1 MNLKKDLAII
11 GGLFLV
17 IAALLVFGRGFTTV
31 GQLPGARQSTQS
43 ADTNRRVEVEEGKT
57 RVRVKTLDITAQIAE
72 TDKDKRQGLGKR
84 ESLPISEGMLFVYD
98 KSAIYTFW
106 MKDVQFPIDIIWID
120 KDKKIVDIAHNA
132 QPERD
137 KNDDELKRY
146 KPSAE
151 AQYILEINAGL
162 AAANG
167 LEIGDQV
174 DFVLQT
180 P

>member
-17 IAALLVFGRGFTTV
+17 IVALLVFGRGLTTI
-31 GQLPGARQSTQS
+31 GQLPRSTQS
-43 ADTNRRVEVEEGKT
+43 TGSAHANQREPVEEGKT
-57 RVRVKTLDITAQIAE
+57 RVRVKSLDVTAEIAASDR
-72 TDKDKRQGLGKR
+72 DKKKGLSDR

-98 KSAIYTFW
+98 KMAIYTFW
-106 MKDVQFPIDIIWID
+106 MKDVQFPIDIIWIGE
-120 KDKKIVDIAHNA
+120 DKKIVYIAQNA
-132 QPERD
+132 QPEPD

-146 KPSAE
+146 RPNAE
-151 AQYILEINAGL
+151 SQYILEINAGL

-174 DFVLQT
+174 DFEL
-180 P
+180 

>member
-1 MNLKKDLAII
+1 LKKDLAII

-31 GQLPGARQSTQS
+31 GQLPGARESTQS
-43 ADTNRRVEVEEGKT
+43 AGTNPREQVEEGKT
-57 RVRVKTLDITAQIAE
+57 RIRAKTLDVTAEIAAS
-72 TDKDKRQGLGKR
+72 DKEKKKGLSDR
-84 ESLPISEGMLFVYD
+84 ESLPISEGMFFVYD
-98 KSAIYTFW
+98 KMANYTFW

-120 KDKKIVDIAHNA
+120 KDKKIVYIAHNA

>member
-17 IAALLVFGRGFTTV
+17 IVALLVFGRGFTTI
-31 GQLPGARQSTQS
+31 GQLPGPRESTQS
-43 ADTNRRVEVEEGKT
+43 AVTNPREQVEEAKT
-57 RVRVKTLDITAQIAE
+57 RVRVKSLDTAAEIAAS
-72 TDKDKRQGLGKR
+72 DKEKKKGLSDR

-98 KSAIYTFW
+98 KLAIYTFW

-120 KDKKIVDIAHNA
+120 KDKKIVDIAQNA
-132 QPERD
+132 QPEPD

-146 KPSAE
+146 RPSAE
-151 AQYILEINAGL
+151 SQYILEINAGL

-167 LEIGDQV
+167 LAIGDQV
-174 DFVLQT
+174 DFEL
-180 P
+180 